1 MPPPSGGQ
9 TTTPPWH
16 MQMPSGGGVHSI
28 NFGRRLPHQG
38 GQYSTPINTKGL
50 LDEKP
55 TARKAG
61 AWRESK
67 DGQRMMLVITG
78 FRAEGDRRRV
88 CSTAAEAVRPGQIAA
103 EAVSPGAENGRLQAK
118 GSSGGAGRPAGHKA
132 GPAGRSPEEQERRH
146 HRRGRRGDRLAGALG
161 ARRDQRHAEEETRPR
176 GDLRA
181 NREARA
187 CLSYRRA
194 RLIQRVERKEE
205 AMCTYDGYVSPYLLR
220 PPRSCLAGGVRRS
233 TALSRSVCSNRRNG
247 FRSSARR
254 RAARPRRAGRCR
266 GTAARAGDRRV
277 GRVEV
282 DPRPSGEVAGCGS
295 ALQQRMALGAAVV
308 QVAVPGGASVGPRRR
323 ERRAGSARCRAR
335 ARGTRRWPGAEHGF
349 HPHRGCGEG
358 REPGGPVSAD
368 F

>member
-1 MPPPSGGQ
+1 MPKLTDTDLVILSAAA
-9 TTTPPWH
+9 
-16 MQMPSGGGVHSI
+16 
-28 NFGRRLPHQG
+28 RRGDGEALPLPKALG
-38 GQYSTPINTKGL
+38 IKGEAATRMLDGLRKKGL
-50 LDEKP
+50 LEEKP

-67 DGQRMMLVITG
+67 GGQRMMLVITG

-103 EAVSPGAENGRLQAK
+103 EAASPGAENGRLQAK

-161 ARRDQRHAEEETRPR
+161 ARHDQRHAEEETRPR

-194 RLIQRVERKEE
+194 RLIQRVERKAE

-220 PPRSCLAGGVRRS
+220 PPRSCDQVMG
-233 TALSRSVCSNRRNG
+233 TNR
-247 FRSSARR
+247 
-254 RAARPRRAGRCR
+254 
-266 GTAARAGDRRV
+266 V
-277 GRVEV
+277 Q
-282 DPRPSGEVAGCGS
+282 PSGESGRHPWQG
-295 ALQQRMALGAAVV
+295 RD
-308 QVAVPGGASVGPRRR
+308 PG
-323 ERRAGSARCRAR
+323 AGSK
-335 ARGTRRWPGAEHGF
+335 
-349 HPHRGCGEG
+349 
-358 REPGGPVSAD
+358 
-368 F
+368 